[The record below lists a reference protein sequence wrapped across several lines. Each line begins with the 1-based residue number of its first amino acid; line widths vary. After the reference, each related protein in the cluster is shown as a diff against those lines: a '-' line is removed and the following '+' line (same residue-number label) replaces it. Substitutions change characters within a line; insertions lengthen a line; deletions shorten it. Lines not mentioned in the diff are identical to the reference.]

1 MGSIQNSGEAV
12 ARVEALLQQCNE
24 QDDALVS
31 YIRQLALENEQLK
44 RSLHKLRT
52 SKAGNGQSSSG
63 MHSKLTDALRE

>member
-1 MGSIQNSGEAV
+1 MGSIQNFGEAV
-12 ARVEALLQQCNE
+12 AKVETLLQKCNE
-24 QDDALVS
+24 QDDELVS

-52 SKAGNGQSSSG
+52 SKAGNGQAASS